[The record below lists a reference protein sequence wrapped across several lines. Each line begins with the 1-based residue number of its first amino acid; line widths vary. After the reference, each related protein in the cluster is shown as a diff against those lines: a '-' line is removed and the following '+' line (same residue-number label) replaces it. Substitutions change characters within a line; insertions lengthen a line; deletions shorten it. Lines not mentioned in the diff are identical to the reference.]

1 MKLKTVFSILY
12 YVILVVAVILIS
24 KINGLNCADQP
35 LSYSAPELSTGVSEI
50 ERKSALLIGNV
61 RGNTDCNR
69 GFIVSKTSTVTLEN
83 PDALV
88 IRCEDG
94 SGRFQILAVLQHH
107 TVYCVASFA
116 WYPKSPNLV
125 GYGNVVVFKTK

>member
-12 YVILVVAVILIS
+12 YVLLVAAVISIS
-24 KINGLNCADQP
+24 KINGLNCADQT
-35 LSYSAPELSTGVSEI
+35 LFYSAPELSTGVSEI
-50 ERKSALLIGNV
+50 QRKSALLTGNV
-61 RGNTDCNR
+61 GGNTDCTR
-69 GFIVSKTSTVTLEN
+69 GFIVSKTATVTLET

-94 SGRFQILAVLQHH
+94 SGRFQTLAELQHH

-116 WYPKSPNLV
+116 WYPNSPNRV